1 MRNGHSLYLLFIL
14 SNFTTL
20 TMKNSTYLWMGAVG
34 IALIIAL
41 SIFLSQSPAATT
53 PTAETATTTDS
64 QGTSTTGGNS
74 GTVVNDHSAPI
85 VKTIGFASVSSTTA
99 AVIGTVIP
107 GDASTTYWF
116 EYGTTLAFGS
126 KAQASASQATNDEIG
141 TSGNITGLTPNTQ
154 YYFRAG
160 AKNAYGTVYS
170 GVYSFITLP
179 R

>member
-1 MRNGHSLYLLFIL
+1 MVILDTLYHFKKSLL
-14 SNFTTL
+14 S
-20 TMKNSTYLWMGAVG
+20 MKNSTYMWMGAVG
-34 IALIIAL
+34 IALVIAL
-41 SIFLSQSPAATT
+41 SFFITKDPAGSPT
-53 PTAETATTTDS
+53 PGETATTTDS
-64 QGTSTTGGNS
+64 QGNTTTTGGS
-74 GTVVNDHSAPI
+74 GYVANDHSAPI

-99 AVIGTVIP
+99 AVVGTVIP

-126 KAQASASQATNDEIG
+126 KAQASASQATNAEIG
-141 TSGNITGLTPNTQ
+141 TSGNITGLAPNTQ

-179 R
+179 K